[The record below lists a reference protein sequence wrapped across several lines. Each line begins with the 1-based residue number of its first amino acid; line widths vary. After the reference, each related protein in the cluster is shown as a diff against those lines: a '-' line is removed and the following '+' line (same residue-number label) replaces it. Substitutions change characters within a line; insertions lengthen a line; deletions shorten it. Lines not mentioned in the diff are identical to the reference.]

1 VQYGSATLLM
11 GGDYYGIVTLTTML
25 NVSVIR
31 FEGFEFCSDSGYPSY
46 TVVISLD
53 VDGYL

>member
-1 VQYGSATLLM
+1 M